1 MLSFMLQAKV
11 RLTHGDRAH
20 VLGLIF
26 YSDAAEAER
35 HGHKFHP
42 LIVYLANY
50 RLDALRSARGYRRF
64 ALLPILDAK
73 NFPGL
78 SASK

>member
-1 MLSFMLQAKV
+1 MLTFMLQASV
-11 RLTHGDRAH
+11 RLMHGNRAH

-35 HGHKFHP
+35 NGHKFHP

-50 RLDALRSARGYRRF
+50 RLDALRSARGYRRL

-73 NFPGL
+73 DFPNL
-78 SASK
+78 SAPM